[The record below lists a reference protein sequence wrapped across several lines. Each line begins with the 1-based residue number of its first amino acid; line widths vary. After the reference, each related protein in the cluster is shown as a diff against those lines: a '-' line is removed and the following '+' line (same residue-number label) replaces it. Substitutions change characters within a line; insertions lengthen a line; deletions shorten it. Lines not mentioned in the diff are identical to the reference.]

1 MKKKQ
6 LNAIGNEV
14 QKASDKWLKTSL
26 KIWNNYPDDLKGIIS
41 AAFNDSRDMYTVGA
55 LIKVG
60 EVKKAYKLADS
71 LDTIIR
77 DYIPSIAWQLMETE
91 VYGRN
96 KSIWD

>member
-1 MKKKQ
+1 MKKTHLKP
-6 LNAIGNEV
+6 IGLAV
-14 QKASDKWLKTSL
+14 QKAADKWLKTSL
-26 KIWNNYPDDLKGIIS
+26 KIGNNYPHDLKGIIN
-41 AAFNDSRDMYTVGA
+41 AAYADSRDMYTVGA

-91 VYGRN
+91 VHGRN
-96 KSIWD
+96 QSIWD